1 MSIYKRVAGN
11 LVVQTV
17 GNTDS
22 VTFQGLTA
30 NAATVII
37 DGNLTVT
44 GNAALTGNISGDN
57 IFNGT
62 TSIAIPAPSGNA
74 TITVGGTSN
83 VAVFA
88 NTGTFITGLISATGN
103 ITAANFGTTGNTT
116 LGNLNIANG
125 SQNFNFTSAIG
136 VDPEIRF
143 NDANTTGALAA
154 NIGGI
159 EWYTNDATGAGPR
172 ITAAIRAVYSD
183 TNGNA
188 NILIQ
193 TGSTTTPTTRI
204 AILGASGNVGFGGN
218 VAPAHTVAVTGN
230 IYASTQITAVG
241 NIAGGNVN
249 TGIVSA
255 TGNVIGGNVSTAG
268 LITATGNI
276 TGGNIISSAAITAGA
291 AGILATGNITGGNLV
306 SNGSINAT
314 TNISATGNIQTQGF
328 VSATG
333 NVLANEVRA
342 ANANISGNMYGTG
355 IGVENIVW
363 QNATAVV
370 SSASLANVGVLQF
383 STLAGYSYKFESL
396 LAVLPDGSTNP
407 VDYSVYFDG
416 GTCNYVVEAQATSG
430 SAFTVSSSNVSN
442 ASMSTPIN
450 SVGTTPRTVRI
461 TGTFFHSGN
470 ANVALRASTAAANLN
485 IQSGSYLTYTRIG

>member
-17 GNTDS
+17 GATDS

-30 NAATVII
+30 NTATVII

-62 TSIAIPAPSGNA
+62 TSIAIPSPSGNA
-74 TITVGGTSN
+74 NVTVGGTSN

-88 NTGTFITGLISATGN
+88 TTGLFVTGLISATGN
-103 ITAANFGTTGNTT
+103 ITAANFVTTGNTT

-136 VDPEIRF
+136 VDPVIRF
-143 NDANTTGALAA
+143 TDANTTGASAG
-154 NIGGI
+154 NIGAI
-159 EWYTNDATGAGPR
+159 EWYTNDATGAGAR
-172 ITAAIRAVYSD
+172 VTAAIRTVYSD

-193 TGSTTTPTTRI
+193 TGATSTPTTRI
-204 AILGASGNVGFGGN
+204 AVVGATGNVGFGGN
-218 VAPAHTVAVTGN
+218 VAPVHTVAVTGN

-268 LITATGNI
+268 LITAIGNI

-291 AGILATGNITGGNLV
+291 AGILATGNVTGGNIN
-306 SNGSINAT
+306 SNGSISAVN
-314 TNISATGNIQTQGF
+314 NISATGNVLAQGF

-333 NVLANEVRA
+333 NVLGNELQV
-342 ANANISGNMYGTG
+342 ANANVSSNMYGTG

-363 QNATAVV
+363 QNTTAVV

-383 STLAGYSYKFESL
+383 STLGGYSYKFESL
-396 LAVLPDGSTNP
+396 LAVIPDGSTNP
-407 VDYSVYFDG
+407 VNYSVYFDG
-416 GTCNYVVEAQATSG
+416 GSCNYVVEAQAASAG
-430 SAFTVSSSNVSN
+430 AFTVSSSNVSDA
-442 ASMSTPIN
+442 ASTNIN
-450 SVGTTPRTVRI
+450 STGTTPRMVRI
-461 TGTFFHSGN
+461 TGTFYHSGN
-470 ANVALRASTAAANLN
+470 ANVALRASTTTANLN